1 MPQSQ
6 FLLMKDRRFL
16 PLFVTQ
22 FLGAFHDNL
31 FKNAMIILV
40 VYQLASQLGLDAKTQ
55 ALMSTAATATLV
67 FPFFI
72 FSATAGQLADSFPKH
87 KIIRM
92 VKLVELGIAVLG
104 ITALV
109 SESIPLMYVTI
120 FALGT
125 HSAFFSPCKYS
136 ILPEHLRN
144 NELIGGNALLNTGTF
159 LAILLG
165 TIFGISLMSL
175 SFGTIAISSLI
186 AVVALGGYVASLYIP
201 AGAAA
206 LEPPPFNPNPVSETR
221 SVLKYTFSQH
231 RDVVLSLLGKGWF
244 FCVGSMFL
252 SQFPN
257 YVKISLQA
265 QESILTLFTVLFSIG
280 IGIGGLFNNKL
291 LHGKVAAT
299 YVPLAALGLTAF
311 SLDLYMATSHVVHNA
326 DQTLMSLGQFV
337 SHLAHWRIILDVCLV
352 SVFGGLFVVPLTAIL
367 QERTPAETRA
377 RIMAGSAITDS
388 LFMVLSAAVCAT
400 LLSASWDVQEIFL
413 AFGLANIA
421 VAIYI
426 CRLLPDYLF
435 KTLLQVCFKIF
446 YRVEVKGLENVEK
459 AGKRAVIVG
468 NHGSLLDP
476 PLLAAFLPG
485 RPMFAI
491 NTQVAMWWWVKPFLR
506 LVDAFPLDPTNPYSI
521 KSLIHEVEK
530 DRQIVIFPEGR
541 LSSTGSLMKIYD
553 GPGLI
558 ADKAD
563 AMILPVRLDGV
574 QYTSFTR
581 LRGKV
586 PFKRFP
592 KITITFLEPVKFKI
606 DEKLKGKSRRAAS
619 SRQLYDV
626 METMMMETS
635 NRKQTLWELLLKA
648 RDLSGSGFAVVEDV
662 DFSPLTYG
670 KLILKAKVLGAHLAR
685 SISFSENVGVMLPNS
700 AGAVVSFFALQ
711 AIGGVPAMLNFTAGT
726 HAVLAS
732 CKNAQVKTLIT
743 SRRFIEA
750 AHLEEM
756 VEVLSQNARILYL
769 EDVAENIG
777 VVDKVRGLLF
787 AKQEKTSPQN
797 PAVILFTSGS
807 EGSPKG
813 VVLSHENLIANII
826 QLSCRVSFN
835 QRDIVFNCLPM
846 FHSFGLTGGTLL
858 PILSGIRTFL
868 YPNPLHIKIVPELV
882 YATNASILFG
892 TDTFL
897 SGYARVANPYDFYGV
912 RYIFAGAEK
921 VKDSTRKIY
930 MDRFGVRILE
940 GYGATE
946 TSPAIAVNSPMH
958 QKEGTVGRPLSG
970 MTLRLDP
977 VTGVEDGG
985 RLLVKGP
992 NVMLGYY
999 KEDLPGVL
1007 QPPAEGWHDTGDIVA
1022 IDGDGYIKILG
1033 RAKRFAKIAG
1043 EMVSL
1048 AVGEQIAEAV
1058 YPEFL
1063 HAVVCFPDPR
1073 KGEQLVLVTTAH
1085 AAQRADLVAYAGA
1098 NGMTPLAVPA
1108 RILVVDKIPL
1118 LGTGKVDY
1126 NAVKALALENSEEGE
1141 K

>member
-1 MPQSQ
+1 MSQSQ
-6 FLLMKDRRFL
+6 FLLMKDHRFL
-16 PLFVTQ
+16 PLFITQ

-55 ALMSTAATATLV
+55 ALMSTAAAATLV
-67 FPFFI
+67 FPFFF

-87 KIIRM
+87 KVIRM
-92 VKLVELGIAVLG
+92 VKLVELGIAALG
-104 ITALV
+104 ITSLV
-109 SESIPLMYVTI
+109 SESIPLMYLTI

-136 ILPEHLRN
+136 ILPEHLKT

-165 TIFGISLMSL
+165 TIVGISLMGL
-175 SFGTIAISSLI
+175 SVGAIAISFLI
-186 AVVALGGYVASLYIP
+186 GFVALGGYVASLYIP
-201 AGAAA
+201 AGAVAIK
-206 LEPPPFNPNPVSETR
+206 PVPFNYNPVSETI
-221 SVLKYTFSQH
+221 SVLKYTFAQS

-280 IGIGGLFNNKL
+280 IGVGGLFNNKL
-291 LHGKVAAT
+291 LRGKVAAT
-299 YVPLAALGLTAF
+299 YVPLAALGLTVF
-311 SLDLYMATSHVVHNA
+311 SLDLYAATAHVVHNV
-326 DQTLMSLGQFV
+326 DQSLMSLGQFT

-388 LFMVLSAAVCAT
+388 LFMVVSAIICAS
-400 LLSASWDVQEIFL
+400 LISASWDVQEIFL

-435 KTLLQVCFKIF
+435 KTVLQVIFKIL
-446 YRVEVKGLENVEK
+446 YRVEIKGLENVEK
-459 AGKRAVIVG
+459 AGARAVIVG

-485 RPMFAI
+485 RPMFAT
-491 NTQVAMWWWVKPFLR
+491 NTQVAKWWWVSPFLR
-506 LVDAFPLDPTNPYSI
+506 LVDAFPLDPSNPYAI

-558 ADKAD
+558 ADKAE

-574 QYTSFTR
+574 QYTGFTR
-581 LRGKV
+581 LQGKV

-606 DEKLKGKSRRAAS
+606 DEKLKGKSRRAAA

-626 METMMMETS
+626 MESMMMETS
-635 NRKQTLWELLLKA
+635 NRNQTLWEALLKA
-648 RDLSGSGFAVVEDV
+648 RDLSGNRFSVVEDV
-662 DFSPLTYG
+662 SFSPLTYS
-670 KLILKAKVLGAHLAR
+670 KLISKSKVLAGYLAR
-685 SISFSENVGVMLPNS
+685 TVSFGENVGIMLPNS
-700 AGAVVSFFALQ
+700 AGAVVAFFGLQ
-711 AIGGVPAMLNFTAGT
+711 AIGAIPAMLNFTSGI
-726 HAVLAS
+726 HALLGS
-732 CKNAQVKTLIT
+732 CQNAKIKTVIT
-743 SRRFIEA
+743 SRRFVEA
-750 AHLEEM
+750 AHLEEVVM
-756 VEVLSQNARILYL
+756 ALSQNVCILYL
-769 EDVAENIG
+769 EDIADSIG
-777 VVDKVRGLLF
+777 MLDKLKGILPIER
-787 AKQEKTSPQN
+787 EKTNSQD

-858 PILSGIRTFL
+858 PILSGVRTFL

-921 VKDSTRKIY
+921 VKDSTRKMY

-977 VTGVEDGG
+977 VLGVEDGG
-985 RLLVKGP
+985 RLYVKGP

-999 KEDLPGVL
+999 KEDFPGVL
-1007 QPPAEGWHDTGDIVA
+1007 QPPVEGWHDTGDIVS
-1022 IDGDGYIKILG
+1022 IDADGYIKILG

-1048 AVGEQIAEAV
+1048 SVSEQIAEAV
-1058 YPEFL
+1058 YPDAL

-1073 KGEQLVLVTTAH
+1073 KGEQLVLVTSAP
-1085 AAQRADLVAYAGA
+1085 AAQRGELSAYAGA
-1098 NGMTPLAVPA
+1098 NGFTPLAVPA
-1108 RILVVDKIPL
+1108 RILVVDKLPL

-1126 NAVKALALENSEEGE
+1126 TAVKSLVLASEQGE
-1141 K
+1141 E